1 LEEERAEK
9 QSLKALKEDNQKMLK
24 KVKQASRLVA
34 EEYSRMS
41 LQLDLEEKL
50 RQQAEIF
57 AHEMLVKQKQ
67 ANRQSMILM
76 KNVGVDGQLLLALE
90 DLAKMTK
97 ELEETKMEHEA
108 QVKDLEAQLV
118 ERPLP
123 QELARLQA
131 MLATEEEGKAH
142 LEERLLRAEEKC
154 AILEH
159 KVKALEEEEA
169 KARNTPEECPVV
181 PIPPPPPPPPP
192 PLPPPTWPA
201 KT

>member
-1 LEEERAEK
+1 
-9 QSLKALKEDNQKMLK
+9 
-24 KVKQASRLVA
+24 
-34 EEYSRMS
+34 
-41 LQLDLEEKL
+41 
-50 RQQAEIF
+50 
-57 AHEMLVKQKQ
+57 MLVKQKE

-97 ELEETKMEHEA
+97 ELEEAKMEHEA

-154 AILEH
+154 ATLEH
-159 KVKALEEEEA
+159 KVKVLEEEA
-169 KARNTPEECPVV
+169 KAPDTPEEYPVV
-181 PIPPPPPPPPP
+181 PIPPPPPP

-201 KT
+201 KTDPLMALRERKGAQHVKRGKWTWGQVGPPVPGPQPLPPIHTLRYVGDRTVQKVSPKGVSFCS